1 MPTDLCQQRCWHY
14 AHHLA
19 AASLSHADRRAY
31 QTLPSE
37 FFANF
42 RGKACSPGPAG
53 KLIFIIFMVD
63 VENPDQRH
71 DDVPLAPR
79 NQESPIVCMPNK
91 VSDVSAAKSAAILS
105 VFYSVFYC
113 IASLCMVAVNKAV
126 VSNYK
131 FSFTCFLLLLQSTA
145 TLVIAQFLGLRP
157 KFNLQIARKLVPL
170 SLIYLANVTVGL
182 LAVRLLSIPVYTVI
196 KRLTPLPT
204 LILDYAL
211 RSKRQSKLAV
221 LGVVMLVLGPIL
233 LAHGD
238 LDFDI
243 VGYLVGLGAVGMQ
256 AFFLIAVSWSSD
268 SGTSELCLSWYN
280 SLLTIPPLAIAVIFF
295 EEDAFRHQS
304 WAAYGFVP
312 VLVLFSVLGAVFL
325 FSTILLTSRCSALS
339 LTVVGQVKGLLQI
352 YMGFLWFGEVRLL
365 KEGFLGI
372 ALSTAGAAVYAYAKF
387 KS

>member
-1 MPTDLCQQRCWHY
+1 M
-14 AHHLA
+14 A
-19 AASLSHADRRAY
+19 
-31 QTLPSE
+31 
-37 FFANF
+37 
-42 RGKACSPGPAG
+42 
-53 KLIFIIFMVD
+53 D
-63 VENPDQRH
+63 VENPDQCH
-71 DDVPLAPR
+71 DGVPLVSR
-79 NQESPIVCMPNK
+79 NQDTPNLAISNK
-91 VSDVSAAKSAAILS
+91 SIDVSAAKSAAILS
-105 VFYSVFYC
+105 VFYSAFYC
-113 IASLCMVAVNKAV
+113 VASLCMVAVNKAV

-157 KFNLQIARKLVPL
+157 KFNLLLAKKLVPL
-170 SLIYLANVTVGL
+170 SLIYLANVSVGL
-182 LAVRLLSIPVYTVI
+182 LAVQLLSIPVYTVI

-204 LILDYAL
+204 LILDYVL
-211 RSKRQSKLAV
+211 RSKTQSKLAI
-221 LGVVMLVLGPIL
+221 LGVVMLVLGPIF

-238 LDFDI
+238 LDFDF

-256 AFFLIAVSWSSD
+256 AFFLIAVSWCSD

-295 EEDAFRHQS
+295 EDGTFRHQS
-304 WAAYGFVP
+304 WAAYGFIP
-312 VLVLFSVLGAVFL
+312 VLVLFAVLGAVFL

-365 KEGFLGI
+365 NEGFFGI